1 MAHGV
6 MGDPHVASAEKGERL
21 FDVLLERLV
30 TLCREYHAEE
40 PPRYREF
47 GSHCP

>member
-1 MAHGV
+1 MEHGV
-6 MGDPHVASAEKGERL
+6 MGDPFTASAEKGERL
-21 FDVLLERLV
+21 CNVLVERLSA
-30 TLCREYHAEE
+30 LCREYHETE

>member
-6 MGDPHVASAEKGERL
+6 MGDPFVASAEKGERL
-21 FDVLLERLV
+21 FNVLVDRLV
-30 TLCREYHAEE
+30 TLARQYHELS

>member
-6 MGDPHVASAEKGERL
+6 MRDPFKASAEKGERL
-21 FDVLLERLV
+21 FDVLLERLIEI
-30 TLCREYHAEE
+30 CQEYHAED
-40 PPRYREF
+40 PPRYTEF